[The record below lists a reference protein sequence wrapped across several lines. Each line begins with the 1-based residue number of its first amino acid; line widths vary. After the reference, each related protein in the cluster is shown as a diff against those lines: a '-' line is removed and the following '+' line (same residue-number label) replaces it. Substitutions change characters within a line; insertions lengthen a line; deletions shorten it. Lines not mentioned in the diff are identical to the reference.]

1 MCLLPGPFFGINLEN
16 TKYNSHVLNIPDN
29 MTLEKQ
35 YSFSEFPELWTYI
48 KIEPIL
54 FLFGE

>member
-1 MCLLPGPFFGINLEN
+1 MYWIYL
-16 TKYNSHVLNIPDN
+16 KN

-54 FLFGE
+54 VLFGE